1 MFDFIRS
8 IITKRVLI
16 IELAKRDMSSTY
28 TGSVFGNAWLI
39 IEPLVSVLVALVFF
53 QFAMKSTTTNDIP
66 FVAWVLPQ
74 IILWTYISATINS
87 SVNMIREYG
96 YLNRHKSFDMRLLG
110 IVKIYA
116 STYIHTFLI
125 IGVIVILYLIFNLD
139 IRFSIFGLIYFF
151 ICVST
156 LLLGISWI
164 VSVLGVFWKDTKYI
178 VSIFLQL
185 GFWISPIFWE
195 PERFPK
201 VIATVMYMNPFYYP
215 IRGYRASI
223 LGESFGEHFFLSTL
237 YFWII
242 VFILISLGSFLFK
255 RLSQSFGDVI

>member
-1 MFDFIRS
+1 
-8 IITKRVLI
+8 
-16 IELAKRDMSSTY
+16 MSSAY

-39 IEPLVSVLVALVFF
+39 IDPLISVLVTLVFF
-53 QFAMKSTTTNDIP
+53 QFTMKNTTTSDIP

-74 IILWTYISATINS
+74 IILWTFISATMNS

-110 IVKIYA
+110 LIKIYA
-116 STYIHTFLI
+116 STYIHIFLI
-125 IGVIVILYLIFNLD
+125 LGVIIVLYLVFDLNIKYN
-139 IRFSIFGLIYFF
+139 IFGVIYYF

-164 VSVLGVFWKDTKYI
+164 VSTLGVFWKDTRHI

-185 GFWISPIFWE
+185 DFWISPIFWE

-201 VIATVMYMNPFYYP
+201 AIAFVMYANPFYYP
-215 IRGYRASI
+215 IHGYRASI
-223 LGESFGEHFFLSTL
+223 LGEPFGPHFFISTL
-237 YFWII
+237 YFWSLVII
-242 VFILISLGSFLFK
+242 FMSIGSLLFK
-255 RLSQSFGDVI
+255 RLSPSFGDVI